1 VYLQGNN
8 FKLKVVLKS
17 ATYNKH
23 LSTYLIISVTVVCLF
38 DTDAIFLMFQILY
51 VYIHKYN

>member
-1 VYLQGNN
+1 MYLQGNN

-38 DTDAIFLMFQILY
+38 DIYRCNFLNVSNTVCLY
-51 VYIHKYN
+51 T